1 MHTPTTPAHLLARLQ
16 WRYSTKRFDRSREI
30 PAETW
35 AALEQALVLSPSSFG
50 LQPWKFVV
58 VDDPALRQELR
69 ERSWD
74 QAQITDAS
82 KLVVFLGLRTM
93 TAADVDRLMHRQSAV
108 RGTTIESLAGYR
120 KVLVDFIESGWAAN
134 DLASW
139 NARQVYLALGQFMT
153 ASALLGIDTCALE
166 GIDLAAYD
174 QLLGLQGSRHTTLLA
189 CAAGYRADGDK
200 YANAPKVRYAPA
212 DIIERRPPAR

>member
-1 MHTPTTPAHLLARLQ
+1 MHETTTPQHLLARLQ
-16 WRYSTKRFDRSREI
+16 WRYSTKRFDPNRSI

-58 VDDPALRQELR
+58 VDDPALRQKLR
-69 ERSWD
+69 ERSWN
-74 QAQITDAS
+74 QVQITDAS

-93 TAADVDRLMHRQSAV
+93 TAADVDRLMQRQSAV
-108 RGTTIESLAGYR
+108 RGTTLESLAAYR
-120 KVLVDFIESGWAAN
+120 KIMVDFIENGWAAK

-153 ASALLGIDTCALE
+153 ASALLGVDTCALE
-166 GIDLAAYD
+166 GIDLDAYD
-174 QLLGLQGSRHTTLLA
+174 QVLGLQGSRHTTLLV
-189 CAAGYRADGDK
+189 CTAGYRAESDK
-200 YANAPKVRYAPA
+200 YAKAAKVRYAPA
-212 DIIERRPPAR
+212 DIIERRP

>member
-1 MHTPTTPAHLLARLQ
+1 MHEPTTPQHLLARLN
-16 WRYSTKRFDRSREI
+16 WRYSTKHFDQKRAI

-58 VDDPALRQELR
+58 VDDPALRQQLR
-69 ERSWD
+69 ERSWN

-82 KLVVFLGLRTM
+82 KLVVFLGQRSM
-93 TAADVDRLMHRQSAV
+93 TAADVDRLMQRQSSV

-120 KVLVDFIESGWAAN
+120 KVLIDFIENGWAAK
-134 DLASW
+134 DHASW

-153 ASALLGIDTCALE
+153 AAALLGIDTCALE

-174 QLLGLQGSRHTTLLA
+174 QLLGVQGSRFTTLLA
-189 CAAGYRADGDK
+189 CTAGYRAESDK
-200 YANAPKVRYAPA
+200 YARAAKVRYAHA
-212 DIIERRPPAR
+212 DIIERRP